1 MMEYYLN
8 GFTVSSQGTHSMKT
22 KYSPHTPLIDEAR
35 HQYSPVFSIGGSP
48 WAAKLLPYK
57 QLLDDEIKSRKE
69 KKEWKTCGN
78 CLAKNLRKKRICI
91 TCGAKQIT
99 EDVESMSRPSASIAQ
114 NNLCVLPKYNLKV
127 DIVQSPHMQ
136 LFLPQMSL
144 PLKYQFWTQS
154 L

>member
-1 MMEYYLN
+1 
-8 GFTVSSQGTHSMKT
+8 MKT
-22 KYSPHTPLIDEAR
+22 QYSPHKPLIDEAR
-35 HQYSPVFSIGGSP
+35 HQYSPVSP
-48 WAAKLLPYK
+48 SEAVHERPSCYPIK

>member
-1 MMEYYLN
+1 MITAMMEYYFN
-8 GFTVSSQGTHSMKT
+8 GFTALSEGKT
-22 KYSPHTPLIDEAR
+22 QYSPHKPLIDEAR
-35 HQYSPVFSIGGSP
+35 HQYSPVSP
-48 WAAKLLPYK
+48 LVAVHERPSCYSK
-57 QLLDDEIKSRKE
+57 QLLIKSRKE

-78 CLAKNLRKKRICI
+78 CLAKKLRKKRICI

-99 EDVESMSRPSASIAQ
+99 EEAESMSRPSASIAQ